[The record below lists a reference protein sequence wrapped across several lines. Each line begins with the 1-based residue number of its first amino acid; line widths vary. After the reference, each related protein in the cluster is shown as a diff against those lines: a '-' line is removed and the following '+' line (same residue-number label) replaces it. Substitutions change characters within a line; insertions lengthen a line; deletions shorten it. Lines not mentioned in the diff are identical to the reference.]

1 MIARSWFRRVT
12 LRTSRPEIFHAIRY
26 LECDP
31 EIAAERAEDLTI
43 SVEPYRSY
51 YRIVQNGELMREQMS
66 AQGVTESLHAELMFL
81 SLADFPSAALLHAAS
96 LRRGGHRLL
105 LVGPKG
111 AGKTILTLH
120 LIREGYEFEGDENV
134 FVTPDGV
141 VPRPRGLRVKESA
154 APLLPHLTEILDAAA
169 YYQSLPGLRTYNL
182 DPRAAG
188 APSWRIER
196 GRADAVVLLR
206 PNHGGSSSLR
216 AISSLDL
223 VRDVMQ
229 ECALPA
235 TERAKAIGAIAK
247 IIGNAKGFDL
257 SLGDL
262 NGAAACLDRLC
273 EDLGRTVAGKHQRL
287 DS

>member
-12 LRTSRPEIFHAIRY
+12 LCTSQPEIFQAIRY

-31 EIAAERAEDLTI
+31 EVAAEPVEELTI

-51 YRIVQNGELMREQMS
+51 YRIVRNGELMREQMS

-81 SLADFPSAALLHAAS
+81 SLADFPSAPLIHAAS
-96 LRRGGHRLL
+96 VRRGGRRLL

-111 AGKTILTLH
+111 GGKTMLTLH
-120 LIREGYEFEGDENV
+120 LIREGYDVEGDENV

-154 APLLPHLTEILDAAA
+154 APLLPHLTEILDAAP
-169 YYQSLPGLRTYNL
+169 YYQSLPGFRIYNL

-188 APSWRIER
+188 ASSWRIER

-206 PNHGGSSSLR
+206 PNHGGWSSMRPL
-216 AISSLDL
+216 SSLDL
-223 VRDVMQ
+223 VREVMQ
-229 ECALPA
+229 ECGLPE
-235 TERAKAIGAIAK
+235 TGRAKAIGAIAK
-247 IIGNAKGFDL
+247 TIGNAKGFDL
-257 SLGDL
+257 SLGEL
-262 NGAAACLDRLC
+262 RGAVACLDRLC
-273 EDLGRTVAGKHQRL
+273 QELRELLPGGCSR
-287 DS
+287 